1 MEMERIMGKINASD
15 TITADNLIPLGA
27 KVSLYQIISLLLT
40 YPKLNPLPPLYK
52 LGVQPIK
59 TSNNIK
65 RKLLLLFFIRTLIS
79 S

>member
-52 LGVQPIK
+52 LGVQPIR

-65 RKLLLLFFIRTLIS
+65 KVIIIFFIRTLIS